1 MKTIAVFSV
10 KGGVGKS
17 ALAVNLAYASAMQ
30 SARRTLLWDLDAQG
44 ASTFTLQLEA
54 KPGAAARKL
63 FADDAGL
70 GSLVQASAYPGLDV
84 LAADPSLQQL
94 ERQITATDKAKRLK
108 KILRSLVNDY
118 DRIIIDCPPGLTEL
132 AEQVFRA
139 VDLIVVPMLPSPLS
153 VRAYEQ
159 LARHLSQHHR
169 NGPAVIPVFTMV
181 DRRKALHR
189 SITEALSEQLTI
201 PYASAVEQMA
211 VYRAPVGV
219 TAPNGTAAIAFST
232 LWTAVERRLLRPET
246 PEAKLD

>member
-17 ALAVNLAYASAMQ
+17 ALAVNLAYAAATQ

-44 ASTFTLQLEA
+44 AATFTLRLEA

-70 GSLVQASAYPGLDV
+70 GAMIQASAYPRLDV

-108 KILRSLVNDY
+108 KILKALASDY
-118 DRIIIDCPPGLTEL
+118 DRIVIDCPPGLTEL

-153 VRAYEQ
+153 VRAGEQ
-159 LARHLSQHHR
+159 LTHHLAQHHR
-169 NGPAVIPVFTMV
+169 GGPAVIPVFTMV
-181 DRRKALHR
+181 DRRKVLHK
-189 SITEALSEQLTI
+189 SIVDDLPGQLTI

-211 VYRAPVGV
+211 VHRAPVGA
-219 TAPNGTAAIAFST
+219 TAPSSVAARAFTT
-232 LWTAVERRLLRPET
+232 LWTAVERQLLQSAGDRQVS
-246 PEAKLD
+246 

>member
-1 MKTIAVFSV
+1 MKTIAVLSV

-17 ALAVNLAYASAMQ
+17 ALAVNLAYAAVMQ

-44 ASTFTLQLEA
+44 AATFTLRLEA

-70 GSLVQASAYPGLDV
+70 GSLIQASAYPRLDV
-84 LAADPSLQQL
+84 LAADPSLRQL
-94 ERQITATDKAKRLK
+94 ERQITEIDKSKRLK
-108 KILRSLVNDY
+108 KILKALASDY
-118 DRIIIDCPPGLTEL
+118 DRVVIDCPPGLTEL

-139 VDLIVVPMLPSPLS
+139 ADLIVVPMLPSPLS

-159 LARHLSQHHR
+159 LVHHLAQHHR

-181 DRRKALHR
+181 DRRKALHKNVVDGLP
-189 SITEALSEQLTI
+189 AQLTV

-211 VYRAPVGV
+211 VHRAPVGATV
-219 TAPNGTAAIAFST
+219 PNSAAAKAFNM
-232 LWTAVERRLLRPET
+232 LWKAVEQQLLQPAATGARV
-246 PEAKLD
+246 A